1 MLIALYVIG
10 ILLVIIIGTAL
21 IYHLFNRAGENGV
34 MKDAALR
41 LEQNVGDGY
50 LGTPEDL
57 TKYVGA
63 EGVSLTVLRPSGKI
77 KIGEEIIDA
86 VSYNDFID
94 EGAKVKVL
102 KYENTQLYVLKVN

>member
-10 ILLVIIIGTAL
+10 ILAAIIVGTVL
-21 IYHLFNRAGENGV
+21 MYHFFNKAGEKGV

-50 LGTPEDL
+50 FGAPEDL

-63 EGVSLTVLRPSGKI
+63 EGVALTVLRPAGKI
-77 KIGEEIIDA
+77 KIGDEIIDA

-94 EGAKVKVL
+94 EGTTIKVL
-102 KYENTQLYVLKVN
+102 KYENAQLYVLKN